1 LRVRWGSSIASLS
14 NVFPV
19 LSAFLS
25 RVGMRKAILASLA
38 LIAVQFLAGLYLY
51 PVMPERMAIHWGL
64 SGGADGYGS
73 RLLGLFLV
81 PSISAL
87 FFPFFLALPRLDP
100 SRGINGFKGS
110 YDWFVFGFLA
120 YMAYVNALMLAWN
133 PGWRFGFMRALAPA
147 VGAMLYGIGALM
159 ERSRL
164 NWLVGIRT
172 PWTLSS
178 EEVWDRT
185 HEVGARLF
193 KACGVLALAGV
204 LLDGLPALLLAVA
217 PIMVAS
223 VYLLNFSYSGYQR
236 RTLGQSL

>member
-1 LRVRWGSSIASLS
+1 
-14 NVFPV
+14 
-19 LSAFLS
+19 
-25 RVGMRKAILASLA
+25 MRKAVLASLA

-133 PGWRFGFMRALAPA
+133 LGWRFGFMRVLAPA
-147 VGAMLYGIGALM
+147 VGAMLYGEVEAELVRGDQDAVDPEQRGGLGQDSRGGREAFQGLRRPGPRGGAFGWVA
-159 ERSRL
+159 SPAF
-164 NWLVGIRT
+164 G
-172 PWTLSS
+172 
-178 EEVWDRT
+178 
-185 HEVGARLF
+185 
-193 KACGVLALAGV
+193 CGPYYGRQR
-204 LLDGLPALLLAVA
+204 LPAPLLLLRVSETDLGAELVVGLWLCGA
-217 PIMVAS
+217 HFSSIRFPNRGLSAS
-223 VYLLNFSYSGYQR
+223 R
-236 RTLGQSL
+236 